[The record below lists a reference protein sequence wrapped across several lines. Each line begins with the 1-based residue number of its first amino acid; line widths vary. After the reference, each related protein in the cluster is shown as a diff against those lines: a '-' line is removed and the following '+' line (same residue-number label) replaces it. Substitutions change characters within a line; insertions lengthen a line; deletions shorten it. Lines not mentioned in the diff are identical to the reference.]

1 MNIIFVALIL
11 IAFATAA
18 IRQILWSGEGKAP
31 MEALAGGMISAAG
44 DAVTLSIGLIGVM
57 ALFLGLM
64 KVIEAGGAL
73 RLLSRL
79 LRPLMVRLFPGVPAD
94 HPAMGAMILNL
105 SANLL
110 GLGNA
115 ATPFGIRAMQELDT
129 LNPRKGTATDAQVL
143 FLAINTSSI
152 TILPTTVIALRA
164 AAGSADPAGIVATTI
179 FATVC
184 ATIIAIAAS
193 ILLARLFPVV
203 PGAAD
208 ANVTATVE
216 KPAAAS
222 FDATLTDT
230 RAAPIWASILTFGVL
245 LALVPAMLV
254 FGKAMTVWI
263 VPVVAAAFV
272 LFGLVRGVPVYEAFI
287 EGAKDAFDVAVRIIP
302 YLVAILVAI
311 GMFRTSGA
319 MDLFIQPLGRLTEA
333 FGLPPEALSMAI
345 LRSLSGSGAYGYLA
359 SLLQDPAIGPDSYL
373 GYLVSTIQGS
383 SETTFY
389 VLAVYFGAV
398 GIRRMRHALAVG
410 LIGDAAGAIMSV
422 VACAVLFAL

>member
-18 IRQILWSGEGKAP
+18 IRQILWSGDGKAP
-31 MEALAGGMISAAG
+31 MEALANGMIAAAS

-79 LRPLMVRLFPGVPAD
+79 LRPLMVRLFPSVPAD

-129 LNPRKGTATDAQVL
+129 LNPRKGTATDAMVL

-164 AAGSADPAGIVATTI
+164 AAGSNDPAGIVVTTI

-184 ATIIAIAAS
+184 ATAIAIAAS
-193 ILLARLFPVV
+193 ILLARLFPVA

-208 ANVTATVE
+208 AASAVE
-216 KPAAAS
+216 KPAASS
-222 FDATLTDT
+222 FDATLTDA
-230 RAAPIWASILTFGVL
+230 RAAPAWASVLAFAVL

-263 VPVVAAAFV
+263 VPVVASAFV
-272 LFGLVRGVPVYEAFI
+272 LFGLARGVAVYEAFV
-287 EGAKDAFDVAVRIIP
+287 EGAKDAFDVAVRIVP

-319 MDLFIQPLGRLTEA
+319 MDLFIQPLGRVTTA
-333 FGLPPEALSMAI
+333 FGMPPEALSMAI

-359 SLLQDPAIGPDSYL
+359 SLMQDPSIGPDSYL

-389 VLAVYFGAV
+389 VLAVYFGAAGV
-398 GIRRMRHALAVG
+398 RRMRHALAVG

-422 VACAVLFAL
+422 VACVVLFAL

>member
-18 IRQILWSGEGKAP
+18 IRQILWSGDGKAP
-31 MEALAGGMISAAG
+31 MEALANGMIAAAG

-79 LRPLMVRLFPGVPAD
+79 LRPLMVRLFPSVPAD

-129 LNPRKGTATDAQVL
+129 LNPRKGTATDAMVL

-164 AAGSADPAGIVATTI
+164 AAGSNDPAGIVVTTI

-184 ATIIAIAAS
+184 ATVIAIAAS
-193 ILLARLFPVV
+193 ILLARLFPVA

-208 ANVTATVE
+208 TASAVE
-216 KPAAAS
+216 KPAASS
-222 FDATLTDT
+222 FDATFTDA
-230 RAAPIWASILTFGVL
+230 RAAPVWASVLAFAAL

-263 VPVVAAAFV
+263 VPVVASAFV
-272 LFGLVRGVPVYEAFI
+272 LFGLARGVAVYEAFV

-319 MDLFIQPLGRLTEA
+319 MDLFIQPLGRVTTA
-333 FGLPPEALSMAI
+333 FGMPPEALSMAI

-359 SLLQDPAIGPDSYL
+359 SLMQDPSIGPDSYL

-389 VLAVYFGAV
+389 VLAVYFGAAGV
-398 GIRRMRHALAVG
+398 RRMRHALAVG

>member
-11 IAFATAA
+11 IAFVTAT
-18 IRQILWSGEGKAP
+18 IRQILWMGDGKAP
-31 MEALAGGMISAAG
+31 MEALASGMISAGG

-79 LRPLMVRLFPGVPAD
+79 LRPLMVRLFPSVPAD

-164 AAGSADPAGIVATTI
+164 AAGSTDPAGIVATTI

-184 ATIIAIAAS
+184 ATIIAIASS
-193 ILLARLFPVV
+193 ILLARLFPVG
-203 PGAAD
+203 PGATD
-208 ANVTATVE
+208 ATATVE
-216 KPAAAS
+216 KPAASS

-230 RAAPIWASILTFGVL
+230 RAAPVWASVLTFGVL

-263 VPVVAAAFV
+263 VPAVATAFV
-272 LFGLVRGVPVYEAFI
+272 LFGLVRRVPVYEAFV

-319 MDLFIQPLGRLTEA
+319 MDLFIQPLGRVTET

-359 SLLQDPAIGPDSYL
+359 SLLQDPAVGPDSYL

-422 VACAVLFAL
+422 IACAVLFAL